1 MLTDSDISLEFTK
14 LASATLR
21 VRNIKVD
28 VTPALVGKLS
38 RGLIGLSETDVKAY
52 LYDGVTIF
60 QFHFVREVLQLEAPR
75 KENPL
80 LGRKATLT
88 SNTQEGEYIKI
99 YASETI

>member
-28 VTPALVGKLS
+28 VTPALVEKLS
-38 RGLIGLSETDVKAY
+38 RGSIGLSEKDVKAY
-52 LYDGVTIF
+52 LSDKVTVF
-60 QFHFVREVLQLEAPR
+60 QFHFVREVLQASR
-75 KENPL
+75 KGDPL
-80 LGRKATLT
+80 LGRKATLA

-99 YASETI
+99 YASENYY